1 MSLTIASLSVRGL
14 RDNTKRREMFTWLRE
29 KHFSIHMLQEVHCT
43 DNTNSIWSAEWGY
56 QAIFSNYKSNK
67 AGVCILFITILI
79 FKSKRSLLNPRGVSS
94 SASCD
99 IKTNETSLT
108 LANIYVPNEDNPAF
122 FYDLFDY
129 LADFKGE
136 DIILG
141 GDYNLVLNL
150 DKDKKGSLSKTHEN
164 SGKIVQEFSDNLD
177 LVDIWMVLKPDSN
190 SFTWIQRHPRMQ
202 CRLDFF
208 LVSQSTANITT
219 SADIVPGYKTAL
231 SMITVHLSLH
241 SIPRGAGF
249 WKLNTSF
256 LAELDYVNQ
265 FSKLST
271 LECVFEFMR
280 LR

>member
-1 MSLTIASLSVRGL
+1 MRNIFQYICYKRSIALITLIPYGL
-14 RDNTKRREMFTWLRE
+14 QNGATKLFLAITRVI
-29 KHFSIHMLQEVHCT
+29 KQ
-43 DNTNSIWSAEWGY
+43 GY
-56 QAIFSNYKSNK
+56 VYF
-67 AGVCILFITILI
+67 LITILI

-99 IKTNETSLT
+99 IKTNETNLI

-122 FYDLFDY
+122 FFDLFDY

-141 GDYNLVLNL
+141 GDYNLVLDL
-150 DKDKKGSLSKTHEN
+150 DKDKRGSLSKTHGN
-164 SGKIVQEFSDNLD
+164 SGKIVQEFCDKLD
-177 LVDIWMVLKPDSN
+177 LVDIWTVLKPDSN

-256 LAELDYVNQ
+256 LAELEYVNQ
-265 FSKLST
+265 FSNLCVYG
-271 LECVFEFMR
+271 ECFIVLVWTEG
-280 LR
+280 LNA